1 MQRSQ
6 KKSKNIVFL
15 SVLGAIIVIVVST
28 FILYNRAKS
37 PMVTAEKEAVSIA
50 KKYANLDKE
59 SEFYRYNRDA
69 TYFTVAGTT
78 KTKKKVYVIV
88 AQKGGKVKV
97 LSQSNGQSKNDI
109 LTYIWDKKNPSK
121 ILNIG
126 LGIYKGV
133 PAWEVS
139 YLNKKKELCYE
150 TIQFSN
156 GKTLKS
162 IENI

>member
-1 MQRSQ
+1 MRRSP

-15 SVLGAIIVIVVST
+15 SILGTILVIVVSA

-37 PMVTAEKEAVSIA
+37 PMATAEKEAVTIA

-59 SEFYRYNRDA
+59 TAFYRYNRDA

-78 KTKKKVYVIV
+78 KANKKIYVIV

-97 LSQSNGQSKNDI
+97 LSQSNGKTKNDV
-109 LTYIWDKKNPSK
+109 LTYIWNEKKPSK
-121 ILNIG
+121 ILNVG
-126 LGIYKGV
+126 LGIYNGV

-139 YLNKKKELCYE
+139 YLNKKKALCYE
-150 TIQFSN
+150 TLQFSN
-156 GKTLKS
+156 GKVLKS
-162 IENI
+162 VENI

>member
-6 KKSKNIVFL
+6 KKSKNIMFL
-15 SVLGAIIVIVVST
+15 SILGAIVVIVVGA
-28 FILYNRAKS
+28 FILYSRAKS
-37 PMVTAEKEAVSIA
+37 PMVTAEKEAVTIA

-78 KTKKKVYVIV
+78 KANKKIYVIV

-97 LSQSNGQSKNDI
+97 LTQANGKSKNDI

-126 LGIYKGV
+126 LGIYNDV

-139 YLNKKKELCYE
+139 YLNKKKELSYE
-150 TIQFSN
+150 TIQFSD
-156 GKTLKS
+156 GKVMKS
-162 IENI
+162 VENI